1 MSPPVLQA
9 PPSKSLTHRALL
21 LAALSDA
28 PSVVHNPGL
37 GADNRSTLGALAAWG
52 ARFEIDERGPVP
64 CVRFEPFEPRAP
76 EAALDCGNSGTT
88 LRFLLGQAAR
98 FPFET
103 TLTGDES
110 LQTRPNGPLLAAL
123 LDLGATVDSRDTRA
137 PVTICGPL
145 LAGDMTLRGGLS
157 SQFAS
162 SLMLALALSRGPAAL
177 RLLPPIASRPY
188 LDLTLAVADDFR
200 LGFEVEDTSE
210 GGLLVKIPGGRRPRG
225 REYLVEGDWSGAAF
239 PMVAAALVGEAVE
252 VEGVTMESRQGDR
265 AIVEFLRASGAT
277 IEATEAGVRVSG
289 RAHRSPGTLDVRATP
304 DLFPVLVALAASV
317 PGTTRIH
324 GSPGL
329 RHKECDRI
337 SAMAEAVS
345 RMGGTIHELDDGAI
359 VHGTPDSLAGTS
371 VHSHDDHRIHMALS
385 VLGLVARGPTRVSN
399 PECVDVSYPRFH
411 EDLAAIKAHATNG
424 GSR

>member
-1 MSPPVLQA
+1 MRPAGGDERPAAAPRPRPRPSFPTHAAGRPSPQAPRLPHQAAGRECRPSGRGIVPPMSPPVLQA

-225 REYLVEGDWSGAAF
+225 RES
-239 PMVAAALVGEAVE
+239 
-252 VEGVTMESRQGDR
+252 
-265 AIVEFLRASGAT
+265 
-277 IEATEAGVRVSG
+277 
-289 RAHRSPGTLDVRATP
+289 
-304 DLFPVLVALAASV
+304 
-317 PGTTRIH
+317 
-324 GSPGL
+324 
-329 RHKECDRI
+329 
-337 SAMAEAVS
+337 
-345 RMGGTIHELDDGAI
+345 
-359 VHGTPDSLAGTS
+359 
-371 VHSHDDHRIHMALS
+371 
-385 VLGLVARGPTRVSN
+385 
-399 PECVDVSYPRFH
+399 VSYTHLTLPT
-411 EDLAAIKAHATNG
+411 KA
-424 GSR
+424 